1 MIIRELLKDFYEK
14 FYVANNKCNIFFA
27 PGRVNLIGGHV
38 DYHGG
43 SVLPCAINYGTY
55 LVISKR
61 DDNEVYGFSKNFK
74 DIGILRK
81 GFDNL
86 EYDESDNWFNYPKG
100 IIKNLINKG
109 YKMPNG
115 FNMLFYG
122 NIPNGAGLSSSASLE
137 LVILMALNSIFDLK
151 LTKIEMVLIAKEVE
165 NDYIGV
171 NCGIM
176 DQYAVAFGKKNYAI
190 LLDCENVKHEYVAL
204 NLDDYKIMIVNSNKQ
219 RKLSDSKYNKRRSES
234 YLGLKKLMNKANKN
248 SISELDVSDFE
259 KYSDEISDEIQRKR
273 SKHVI
278 YENYRTKKASKLLQE
293 NDLVSFGKLIT
304 ASHYS
309 LKNDYEVSCNELD
322 YLVEILEN
330 DKDVIGSRMTGAG
343 FGGCTVNIVND
354 KEIERIT
361 NKVNKM
367 YYEKFGFKPSIYIAN
382 VVDGCKEV
390 KLESISNQVLL

>member
-204 NLDDYKIMIVNSNKQ
+204 NLDDYN
-219 RKLSDSKYNKRRSES
+219 LAT
-234 YLGLKKLMNKANKN
+234 G
-248 SISELDVSDFE
+248 
-259 KYSDEISDEIQRKR
+259 
-273 SKHVI
+273 
-278 YENYRTKKASKLLQE
+278 
-293 NDLVSFGKLIT
+293 
-304 ASHYS
+304 S
-309 LKNDYEVSCNELD
+309 L
-322 YLVEILEN
+322 
-330 DKDVIGSRMTGAG
+330 
-343 FGGCTVNIVND
+343 
-354 KEIERIT
+354 
-361 NKVNKM
+361 
-367 YYEKFGFKPSIYIAN
+367 
-382 VVDGCKEV
+382 
-390 KLESISNQVLL
+390 